1 MAAEEVLGAV
11 LRRDRQIV
19 VVGIGI
25 TIALAWLYLFQM
37 AGEMNAM
44 DSMGGMTGPMA
55 AATQLRPWTFEYGV
69 MMFVMWA
76 VMMVAMMLPSALPMI
91 LIHARMWR

>member
-11 LRRDRQIV
+11 LRRDRQV
-19 VVGIGI
+19 VVGGIGI

-37 AGEMNAM
+37 AG
-44 DSMGGMTGPMA
+44 SMA
-55 AATQLRPWTFEYGV
+55 AVAQPRPWTFEYGV

-76 VMMVAMMLPSALPMI
+76 E
-91 LIHARMWR
+91 